1 MANEEVVI
9 DKAQKLK
16 KEEKRV
22 VFRKRAASNG

>member
-22 VFRKRAASNG
+22 VFRNHAASNG